1 VEISEVR
8 RRLRAALEK
17 ARRESAERRARV
29 DVAARDYE
37 TFLAERASP
46 VFHQV
51 AAALNAEG
59 QKFKVFTPA
68 SSIRLAAER
77 SPDEFIEL
85 SLDDSSDPP
94 AVVGRTTRGRGRRT
108 VSSERAIRD
117 GAAIG
122 DLTDEDVLAF
132 LVEEIARLVER

>member
-8 RRLRAALEK
+8 RRLLVAIEN
-17 ARRESAERRARV
+17 ARRESAQRRARV
-29 DVAARDYE
+29 DTAARDYG

-46 VFHQV
+46 VFHQL

-59 QKFKVFTPA
+59 HQFKVFTPA

-77 SPDEFIEL
+77 SPEEFIEL

-94 AVVGRTTRGRGRRT
+94 AVIGRTTRGRGRRT
-108 VSSERAIRD
+108 VSSERALKD
-117 GAAIG
+117 GALIA
-122 DLTDEDVLAF
+122 DLTDEDVLTF
-132 LVEEIARLVER
+132 LLEEITRLIER